1 MDHHQGTPPSLPS
14 PPALPTPSRP
24 TTPKGRETRARLLA
38 AARRLFGE
46 RGYGLVRVSDITDA
60 AGISAGAFYRYFDD
74 RRALMLELLA
84 VFHEDVYRSVSSPWD
99 PDDPRA
105 SVEATTKSYLELYGE
120 NHDLFGILIEL
131 APSDPQVAEIG
142 LYARRRFHIRIEHA
156 LNRGIR
162 EGTIR
167 PELDTRVAAELLGS
181 MTEFYALQRFHP
193 GYGSTSTAPLASIAK
208 TLADVWTDG
217 VALRR

>member
-1 MDHHQGTPPSLPS
+1 MDERQDTPPRLQP

-24 TTPKGRETRARLLA
+24 TPPKGRETRARLLA
-38 AARRLFGE
+38 SARRLFGE

-60 AGISAGAFYRYFDD
+60 AGISAGAFYRYFSD

-84 VFHEDVYRSVSSPWD
+84 VFHEDVYRSVSAPWD
-99 PDDPRA
+99 PDDPRV
-105 SVEATTKSYLELYGE
+105 SVEATTLAYLELYGA

-142 LYARRRFHIRIEHA
+142 LYARRRFHIRIEHS
-156 LNRGIR
+156 LTRGIR

-167 PELDTRVAAELLGS
+167 PDLDTRVAAELLGS
-181 MTEFYALQRFHP
+181 MTEFYALQRFNP
-193 GYGSTSTAPLASIAK
+193 GYGSTSTASLASIAK
-208 TLADVWTDG
+208 TLADVWTEG
-217 VALRR
+217 VTLRS

>member
-1 MDHHQGTPPSLPS
+1 MDRRQDSPPSLQPPPPLPS
-14 PPALPTPSRP
+14 PPRP

-38 AARRLFGE
+38 SARHLFGE

-60 AGISAGAFYRYFDD
+60 AGISAGAFYRYFED
-74 RRALMLELLA
+74 RRTLMLELLA
-84 VFHEDVYRSVSSPWD
+84 VFHEDVYRSVSAPWD

-105 SVEATTKSYLELYGE
+105 SVEATTLAYLELYGE

-131 APSDPQVAEIG
+131 APSDPHVAEIG

-156 LNRGIR
+156 LDRGIR

-167 PELDTRVAAELLGS
+167 PDLDTRVAAELLGS
-181 MTEFYALQRFHP
+181 MTEFYALQRFNP

-208 TLADVWTDG
+208 TLADVWTEG
-217 VALRR
+217 VTRRA

>member
-1 MDHHQGTPPSLPS
+1 
-14 PPALPTPSRP
+14 
-24 TTPKGRETRARLLA
+24 
-38 AARRLFGE
+38 
-46 RGYGLVRVSDITDA
+46 
-60 AGISAGAFYRYFDD
+60 
-74 RRALMLELLA
+74 ALMLELLA

-131 APSDPQVAEIG
+131 APSDAQVAEIG
-142 LYARRRFHIRIEHA
+142 LHAPRRFHIRIEH
-156 LNRGIR
+156 
-162 EGTIR
+162 
-167 PELDTRVAAELLGS
+167 
-181 MTEFYALQRFHP
+181 ALQRFHP